1 MSERVKGFVVTLVDD
16 YRDDAADAVLMALR
30 MVKGVQSV
38 EPITANPDDQV
49 IYSRFSQEV
58 VRDLR
63 EVIKKINDRA

>member
-1 MSERVKGFVVTLVDD
+1 MTQRVKGFVITLVDD
-16 YRDDAADAVLMALR
+16 YRDEDADAVLMAMR
-30 MVKGVQSV
+30 MVKGVQPV

-63 EVIKKINDRA
+63 G